1 MILTVDLAIILLSA
15 ALFGFLARQTRQPTI
30 VGYII
35 AGVIIGPAV
44 LGMVEVGTLTE
55 TISELGLAFLL
66 FLLGIKMRLEEVRH
80 VLAPVVKISIPQM
93 LLVALAGGAIALA
106 LGFGGLEALIIALA
120 VMYSST
126 AVVIKMLND
135 KD

>member
-80 VLAPVVKISIPQM
+80 VLAPVVKISIP
-93 LLVALAGGAIALA
+93 
-106 LGFGGLEALIIALA
+106 
-120 VMYSST
+120 
-126 AVVIKMLND
+126 
-135 KD
+135 